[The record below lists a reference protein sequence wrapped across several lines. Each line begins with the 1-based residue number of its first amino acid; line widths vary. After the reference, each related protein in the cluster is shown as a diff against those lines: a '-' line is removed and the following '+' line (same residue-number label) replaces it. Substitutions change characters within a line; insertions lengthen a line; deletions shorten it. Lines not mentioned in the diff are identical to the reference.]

1 MKIFYILMFLSLWSL
16 GLVFLFHRRRSQLWI
31 ALTLL
36 LGGAASYAFAMHLTI
51 MPVVHGAE
59 WLPETVSRWL
69 YLTTVVAMN
78 IHFYLL
84 PFTFF
89 MGGLW
94 LNESMGL
101 RLKQGLSVIGFVGAL
116 ALLLAH
122 LRFEP
127 WNTFEVERFRYWDG
141 IYVVLGC
148 YFYYRAYAREKDVQL
163 RRVRRR
169 ILLFPVIMIWAYT
182 SDYLGFE
189 SLKLGWWSLE
199 LESNGMWHGNVIVI
213 LGAVSLILFYTVRY
227 GFLGIKL
234 RIERERLDY
243 SIRTLTMGVSILNHT
258 IKNEIQK
265 IDYLAEKCGVLLQSG
280 QTGKAV
286 HTIEQV
292 HGLTRH
298 LLHMVNRIKDKAE
311 DVVLDEGEY
320 EVGSLM
326 DSVIQSAAT
335 LVENRPVSLSA
346 EYGAD
351 GRLVCDAVHISETLS
366 NLIRNALDAM
376 PSGGTITLRSAAS
389 RRDFRIEVSDTG
401 NGIPQEYMSKI
412 FEPFFTTKKNALNYG
427 LGLSYCSSVLSKHGG
442 KLTVL
447 SEPGKGTTFI
457 LHFPAI
463 RFRPSHPSRRLKET
477 GKLRAWADRANPS

>member
-1 MKIFYILMFLSLWSL
+1 MKFLYILMFVSLWSL
-16 GLVFLFHRRRSQLWI
+16 GLIFLFHRRRSNLWI
-31 ALTLL
+31 ALTML

-51 MPVVHGAE
+51 MPVFKGAE
-59 WLPETVSRWL
+59 WLPESVSRML
-69 YLTTVVAMN
+69 YLSTVVAMN

-84 PFTFF
+84 PFAFF

-94 LNESMGL
+94 LNESMRT
-101 RLKQGLSVIGFVGAL
+101 RLKQGLSFLGFVGAM
-116 ALLLAH
+116 ALLVTH
-122 LRFEP
+122 LRLEP
-127 WNTFEVERFRYWDG
+127 WNSFEVERFRYWDG
-141 IYVVLGC
+141 IYVLLGC
-148 YFYYRAYAREKDVQL
+148 YFYYRAYARERDPQL

-169 ILLFPVIMIWAYT
+169 TLVFPLIMCWAYT

-199 LESNGMWHGNVIVI
+199 LDSNGMWHGNVIVI
-213 LGAVSLILFYTVRY
+213 LGAVAVILFYTVRY

-265 IDYLAEKCGVLLQSG
+265 IDYLAEKCSALLQSG
-280 QTGKAV
+280 HTGKAA

-311 DVVLDEGEY
+311 DIVLDEGEL
-320 EVGSLM
+320 EVGSLI
-326 DSVIQSAAT
+326 DSVIRSAAT
-335 LVENRPVSLSA
+335 LVENRPVTLSS
-346 EYGAD
+346 EYEAD
-351 GRLVCDAVHISETLS
+351 GRLICDAVHVSETLS

-376 PSGGTITLRSAAS
+376 PSGGAITLRSAVT

-401 NGIPQEYMSKI
+401 NGIPHEYMSKI

-442 KLTVL
+442 KLTVT

-457 LHFPAI
+457 LHFPLV
-463 RFRPSHPSRRLKET
+463 RYRPTNPSRRLKAAS
-477 GKLRAWADRANPS
+477 KLRAWADRANPS